1 MAAASSPLSPM
12 STTAVCLASAFS
24 KRMSDLFLL
33 PCVVS
38 PSPSPTPLLPPAP
51 FLASVHTLR
60 LSHSGCPGPPP
71 LLSPLQCLHMQSPS
85 ECAMSFLLGSAS
97 SFTVD
102 WFLFRSRG
110 NGPPPPLLHHSP
122 FLPLLLFFP
131 QGRQTAW
138 EMGPTCAAWW
148 MAAPLSLHVSR
159 LPGGGRGG
167 LGPPSSSR
175 YFVSCW
181 GDGGEGKP
189 SHPPAPQSASPS
201 GCGRGEDSPTP
212 VPRAKLLRSAA
223 PPPPPPTRCT
233 QTPTRAQTFVLLIW

>member
-1 MAAASSPLSPM
+1 M

-71 LLSPLQCLHMQSPS
+71 LLSPLQCLHMQSLS

-110 NGPPPPLLHHSP
+110 NGPPPPFSIIPPSSPSSFSSPRAGKRRGKWARRALHGGWQRRSRSTCP
-122 FLPLLLFFP
+122 
-131 QGRQTAW
+131 GCREGAGGAW
-138 EMGPTCAAWW
+138 APPPHPAISFRAGEMGGKGSPATPRRRRAPVPAA
-148 MAAPLSLHVSR
+148 A
-159 LPGGGRGG
+159 GGGRT
-167 LGPPSSSR
+167 PP
-175 YFVSCW
+175 
-181 GDGGEGKP
+181 
-189 SHPPAPQSASPS
+189 PQSPGQS
-201 GCGRGEDSPTP
+201 CC
-212 VPRAKLLRSAA
+212 AA
-223 PPPPPPTRCT
+223 QPPPPPPTRCT